1 METDKSL
8 FFKIIKR
15 KEFLLFLVLLISGS
29 SLLGWLFGKI
39 IIASGSLKF
48 IPTAPSTAL
57 LFCILSFILI
67 VDFNF
72 GKSRII
78 QSITPPVVLL
88 VALFCLLIVLDYIF
102 NFKWD
107 IENIFIAN
115 PEKFGEVHIG
125 RMSPI
130 TSVLFLFSCISIYA
144 GRQNNSNTIKY
155 IGGTFSLLTCFIATV
170 LVIGYLYKAP
180 LLYGSHITPV
190 ALPSAIC
197 FLLFSVTLLRVSELK
212 FWTFNLIKK
221 NPVKFLLLK
230 TFLPLVVFVV
240 VLQGFIETNL
250 SVNNTNHTLTSA
262 IVLLI
267 MVVITIFIV
276 IRASAIL
283 GDKLMNAEKK
293 LRESEEFSRYL
304 LQTIPFGMDIVDENG
319 VVLFLNEN
327 SKKYFGEQALGNKCW
342 NLYRDDK
349 TQCSDCPLIA
359 GIKVGT
365 SEIYESAGILGNKT
379 FEIIHT
385 GMMFEGKKAILE
397 IFINITERKLA
408 EQEIKLKNEELQQ
421 LNAEKNKFFSI
432 IAHDLRGPF
441 SGFLGLTQVMAEELS
456 SLTMAQIQ
464 EHAISMKNSATI
476 LYRLLNN
483 LLEWSQIQNGSVP
496 FNPEVIQLR
505 PIADE
510 SMEMVLESAKTKE
523 IEIVNYIPAGLEVF
537 ADTNMLQTV
546 IRNLVSNA
554 VKFTHKG
561 GKVSVSAKVNSDKS
575 VKISVQD
582 TGIGMSQTLVENLF
596 RIDVK
601 TGRKG
606 TEGEPSTGLGLL
618 LCKEFVEKHGGE
630 IWVESKVGKGSTF
643 SFTIPSIN
651 GNNS

>member
-1 METDKSL
+1 METGKSL

-15 KEFLLFLVLLISGS
+15 KEILLFLVLLISGS

-48 IPTAPSTAL
+48 IPIAPSTAL
-57 LFCILSFILI
+57 LFFILSFILI

-102 NFKWD
+102 NFTWD

-130 TSVLFLFSCISIYA
+130 TSVLFLFTCIGIFP
-144 GRQNNSNTIKY
+144 GRQHNSSAIRY
-155 IGGTFSLLTCFIATV
+155 LGGTFSLLTCFIATV

-180 LLYGSHITPV
+180 LLYGSQITPV
-190 ALPSAIC
+190 ALPTAIC

-230 TFLPLVVFVV
+230 TFLPLIVFVV
-240 VLQGFIETNL
+240 VLQGFILTNFL
-250 SVNNTNHTLTSA
+250 EKNTDQTLTSA
-262 IVLLI
+262 LVILI

-283 GDKLMNAEKK
+283 GDKLLSAEKK
-293 LRESEEFSRYL
+293 LRESEELSRHL

-319 VVLFLNEN
+319 IVLFQNEN
-327 SKKYFGEQALGNKCW
+327 LKKYFGEQALGNKCW
-342 NLYRDDK
+342 KLYRDDE

-359 GIKVGT
+359 GIKLGT
-365 SEIYESAGILGNKT
+365 TKGYEAAGILGNKT

-408 EQEIKLKNEELQQ
+408 EQEIKLKNEELQK
-421 LNAEKNKFFSI
+421 LNAEKDKFFSI
-432 IAHDLRGPF
+432 IAHDLRSPF
-441 SGFLGLTQVMAEELS
+441 SSFLGLTEIMAEELS

-464 EHAISMKNSATI
+464 ELAISMKNSANN

-483 LLEWSQIQNGSVP
+483 LLEWSQIQKGEIPFKPEFVQLNGLV
-496 FNPEVIQLR
+496 
-505 PIADE
+505 DE
-510 SMEMVLESAKTKE
+510 SIEMVLESAKTKE

-537 ADTNMLQTV
+537 ADNNMLHTM

-554 VKFTHKG
+554 VKFTPKG
-561 GKVSVSAKVNSDKS
+561 GTVIVSAKPTDNKNVE
-575 VKISVQD
+575 ITIQD
-582 TGIGMSQTLVENLF
+582 TGIGMNQEMVGNLF
-596 RIDVK
+596 RIDVN
-601 TGRKG
+601 TNRKG

-618 LCKEFVEKHGGE
+618 LWCARHGR
-630 IWVESKVGKGSTF
+630 
-643 SFTIPSIN
+643 
-651 GNNS
+651 